1 MLNQDQQAR
10 GFHGLDR
17 NGLHINCL
25 ELGAVTRALDS
36 FRDLIPTGTVLRL
49 RTDSMVAL
57 GDIQAGSSRY
67 PILMD
72 QMRQLHNLCADMDV
86 ELRVEHISSVL
97 NEWADRLSREHDS
110 TD

>member
-1 MLNQDQQAR
+1 M
-10 GFHGLDR
+10 DR

-36 FRDLIPTGTVLRL
+36 FRHLIPTGTVLRL

-57 GDIQAGSSRY
+57 GVIQAESSRS

-72 QMRQLHNLCADMDV
+72 RCGSCTTCAQTWTC
-86 ELRVEHISSVL
+86 SY
-97 NEWADRLSREHDS
+97 A
-110 TD
+110 